1 MTSSIT
7 LITPEFMKAEL
18 EARYGPRPR
27 RSWRRRP
34 ASSLAVEARAHR
46 QRTDEAARLAV
57 PARAH

>member
-1 MTSSIT
+1 MTTSIT

-18 EARYGPRPR
+18 ESRYGLRPR
-27 RSWRRRP
+27 RTWRHRP
-34 ASSLAVEARAHR
+34 ASSLAVETRAHR